1 MSILHILNEKGRDV
15 VTAEPAQS
23 LADVVAVLADHRI
36 GAVVVVERGAVQ
48 GILSERDIIHSLSA
62 HGTDALK
69 KSVRDCMTP
78 KVITCSPTDTIHD
91 VMQKMTAGRFRH
103 VPVMENGRLMGII
116 SIGDVVKRRI
126 QEVESEAN
134 SIRDYIAT
142 A

>member
-1 MSILHILNEKGRDV
+1 MSILHILNEKGRTV
-15 VTAEPAQS
+15 ITAQPHQS
-23 LADVVAVLADHRI
+23 LADVVALLAERRI
-36 GAVVVVERGAVQ
+36 GAVLVVEQGAVQ

-62 HGTDALK
+62 HGSAALAK
-69 KSVRDCMTP
+69 TVRECMTP

-103 VPVMENGRLMGII
+103 IPVMEGGTLMGII

-126 QEVESEAN
+126 QEVEMEAN

>member
-69 KSVRDCMTP
+69 KSVQDCMTP